1 MSDPITRWIAL
12 LVAGIALAAAGCL
25 GWSTGRAPLLTQLA
39 QRETAYAREKLRTSE
54 RTAEVLQA
62 ANDRGDQLVT
72 GLELRQADINQLARE
87 KRDAIHQV
95 TTGRACLG
103 GSALRVLN
111 SAPGLSVR
119 GLAPTVGGVAATG
132 AAPATDTD
140 IGGVGDITNIVSTD
154 TDIATWAIDAGAQYE
169 VCRAR
174 LDALIDWH
182 LQPTPNA
189 TAPAPAP
196 APAPA
201 TTETPRP

>member
-1 MSDPITRWIAL
+1 MI
-12 LVAGIALAAAGCL
+12 AAAAI
-25 GWSTGRAPLLTQLA
+25 GWTVGRAPLLTQIA
-39 QRETAYAREKLRTSE
+39 KQDTAHALEKLRISD
-54 RTAEVLQA
+54 RNAEVLQA

-72 GLELRQADINQLARE
+72 ALELRQDDINQLARE
-87 KRDAIHQV
+87 KRDAITKV

-103 GSALRVLN
+103 ESALRLLN

-119 GLAPTVGGVAATG
+119 GLAPAVSGPTAAG
-132 AAPATDTD
+132 AAPATDS
-140 IGGVGDITNIVSTD
+140 IVSTD

-182 LQPTPNA
+182 QQ
-189 TAPAPAP
+189 PAP
-196 APAPA
+196 PA